1 MPSLK
6 RPSLPRPSP
15 SPHART
21 RGYRGDGVDVE
32 CRGCCVCTVPR
43 RYSKHARPWPVVLTL
58 TGPTTSGL
66 TEHSM
71 LTIKPQCSLAC
82 SLLFLAAPPLSV
94 VVQTYPV
101 VGAVCAALC
110 FTTYASVRAVTISP
124 DAHWTK
130 TERCSQPYER
140 VEQAKEG
147 EVWAA
152 TMKVCV
158 MCVCACVQATVCTL
172 ASHKSPHYL
181 EAACSPLVRAC
192 VSSQTKSRWNRP
204 GLDVGAVSV
213 FESWLKPDKAEGVA
227 KVHGPTPPMQS
238 Q

>member
-1 MPSLK
+1 M
-6 RPSLPRPSP
+6 LPP
-15 SPHART
+15 
-21 RGYRGDGVDVE
+21 
-32 CRGCCVCTVPR
+32 
-43 RYSKHARPWPVVLTL
+43 
-58 TGPTTSGL
+58 
-66 TEHSM
+66 
-71 LTIKPQCSLAC
+71 
-82 SLLFLAAPPLSV
+82 PPLSV

-152 TMKVCV
+152 TMK
-158 MCVCACVQATVCTL
+158 
-172 ASHKSPHYL
+172 
-181 EAACSPLVRAC
+181 
-192 VSSQTKSRWNRP
+192 TKSRWNRP

>member
-1 MPSLK
+1 LPSLK

-21 RGYRGDGVDVE
+21 RGYRGDGA
-32 CRGCCVCTVPR
+32 GVCTVPR

-58 TGPTTSGL
+58 TGPTTSSL

-82 SLLFLAAPPLSV
+82 SLLFPAAPPPSV

-124 DAHWTK
+124 DTHWTK
-130 TERCSQPYER
+130 AERCSQPYER
-140 VEQAKEG
+140 TEQAREG
-147 EVWAA
+147 EEWAKV
-152 TMKVCV
+152 MKVCGEARHSERIRPHTRIHP
-158 MCVCACVQATVCTL
+158 CAHTL
-172 ASHKSPHYL
+172 PLADP
-181 EAACSPLVRAC
+181 AC
-192 VSSQTKSRWNRP
+192 
-204 GLDVGAVSV
+204 
-213 FESWLKPDKAEGVA
+213 
-227 KVHGPTPPMQS
+227 
-238 Q
+238 

>member
-1 MPSLK
+1 M
-6 RPSLPRPSP
+6 
-15 SPHART
+15 
-21 RGYRGDGVDVE
+21 
-32 CRGCCVCTVPR
+32 
-43 RYSKHARPWPVVLTL
+43 
-58 TGPTTSGL
+58 
-66 TEHSM
+66 
-71 LTIKPQCSLAC
+71 
-82 SLLFLAAPPLSV
+82 
-94 VVQTYPV
+94 QTYPV

-124 DAHWTK
+124 DAHWAK

-152 TMKVCV
+152 TMKVCD
-158 MCVCACVQATVCTL
+158 VCACVQATVCTL
-172 ASHKSPHYL
+172 ASHKSPHSL

-192 VSSQTKSRWNRP
+192 VSSPALLQTKSRWNRP